1 VEGEVGPAAFWR
13 GRWYWVA
20 IGAVGDGMRWSRF
33 HNLTRELGALFVGV
47 VEQGDGVAA
56 SIVAR

>member
-1 VEGEVGPAAFWR
+1 
-13 GRWYWVA
+13 
-20 IGAVGDGMRWSRF
+20 MRWSRF